1 MENTAIK
8 VLVVLFSI
16 WISCVQAQTG
26 RFSAVLAFGDSILDT
41 GNNNLLMT
49 VSRGNFLPYGR
60 DFPHRIPTGRFGN
73 GRVLSDLVAG
83 GLGVKD
89 LLPAFRSPFLK
100 SSELATGVCFASG
113 GSGLDKFTASIQGV
127 IWVQDQVNDF
137 QRYIEKLNQQVG
149 DPAKVKEIIANAVIL
164 VSAGNNDLAI
174 TYFST
179 PKRQTRYTVQA
190 YTDMLIGWK
199 TTFMNSLYDLGAR
212 KFAILGTLPLGCLP
226 GARQITGNLICL
238 PNVNYGA
245 RVYNEKVA
253 NLVNQYSQRLPN
265 GKFVYIDMYNSLL
278 EVINNPS
285 QYGFTTAKPCCC
297 SVMTPIPCLRSG
309 SHVFWDFAHPSEKA
323 YKTVLPKIL
332 STIQSNLA

>member
-1 MENTAIK
+1 MENANIK
-8 VLVVLFSI
+8 VLVVLLSI

-26 RFSAVLAFGDSILDT
+26 TFSAVLAFGDSILDT

-73 GRVLSDLVAG
+73 GRVLSDLVAS

-100 SSELATGVCFASG
+100 NSELATGVCFASG

-127 IWVQDQVNDF
+127 IWVQDQ
-137 QRYIEKLNQQVG
+137 
-149 DPAKVKEIIANAVIL
+149 
-164 VSAGNNDLAI
+164 
-174 TYFST
+174 
-179 PKRQTRYTVQA
+179 
-190 YTDMLIGWK
+190 
-199 TTFMNSLYDLGAR
+199 SLYDLGAR

-245 RVYNEKVA
+245 RVYNDKVA
-253 NLVNQYSQRLPN
+253 NLVNQYNQRLPN